1 MRNFSKTN
9 YHYFFFIILFLTQI
23 VIFDDY
29 GFSNDEEISRFNG
42 LVTFNYLIEKF
53 NIQFIQPYP
62 NVPKLENY
70 LDKDYGVIFE
80 LLLIF
85 FEKIFNLQD
94 IKIIYLTRHFFTS
107 FIFFIGCIFFY
118 LTLRKFFSKKISLLG
133 TLIFISHPRIFAQ
146 SFYNNKDIVF
156 LSFFCISNFFLINF
170 FFRQNLRNIFLLSIS
185 ISLAICIRPMA
196 LLIPFLFVFF
206 FVMQNL
212 EKEKIKNFIL
222 LLPFSFFIIFFT
234 ILFWPYLWDDPSRI
248 FEILKSMSKFRWIGE
263 VFFNGEYYIA
273 KYMPWYYLPITIII
287 TTPFLQIAL
296 FIIGFLISIK
306 ILFKNF
312 ITIND
317 SKKNIWTNKI
327 ELFALYSLL
336 IIFLPIFFII
346 ELSATVYTGWRQIYF
361 IYPSIIFICIFSLSY
376 LLRFDRLKKYIYFSI
391 ISFLIINLYS
401 MIKNH
406 PYQYTFYNSLV
417 TKKNTKN
424 FELDYWGVSNL
435 DILKKIDNLSN
446 KDYLKIYIFSVSP
459 YHLSVNMID
468 AEFKKKYIFF
478 DNINESDFIVTNH
491 YYQDY
496 YYKEKDY
503 LFSKHPEF
511 VEDYLNEN
519 FTLVY
524 EIVSNNVRIK
534 SIYRKQ
540 L

>member
-1 MRNFSKTN
+1 
-9 YHYFFFIILFLTQI
+9 
-23 VIFDDY
+23 
-29 GFSNDEEISRFNG
+29 
-42 LVTFNYLIEKF
+42 
-53 NIQFIQPYP
+53 
-62 NVPKLENY
+62 
-70 LDKDYGVIFE
+70 
-80 LLLIF
+80 
-85 FEKIFNLQD
+85 
-94 IKIIYLTRHFFTS
+94 
-107 FIFFIGCIFFY
+107 
-118 LTLRKFFSKKISLLG
+118 
-133 TLIFISHPRIFAQ
+133 
-146 SFYNNKDIVF
+146 
-156 LSFFCISNFFLINF
+156 
-170 FFRQNLRNIFLLSIS
+170 
-185 ISLAICIRPMA
+185 
-196 LLIPFLFVFF
+196 
-206 FVMQNL
+206 
-212 EKEKIKNFIL
+212 
-222 LLPFSFFIIFFT
+222 
-234 ILFWPYLWDDPSRI
+234 LWDDPSRI

-317 SKKNIWTNKI
+317 SKKNIWTNEI
-327 ELFALYSLL
+327 ELFSLYSLL

-376 LLRFDRLKKYIYFSI
+376 LLRFDRLKKYIYFSVI
-391 ISFLIINLYS
+391 FFLIINLYS
-401 MIKNH
+401 LIKNH
-406 PYQYTFYNSLV
+406 PYQYTFYNSLI
-417 TKKNTKN
+417 TKKNSKN

-446 KDYLKIYIFSVSP
+446 KDYFKIYIFSVSP

-468 AEFKKKYIFF
+468 AEFKKKYIFV
-478 DNINESDFIVTNH
+478 DNINEADFIVTNH

-503 LFSKHPEF
+503 LFSKDPEF

-524 EIVSNNVRIK
+524 EIISNNVRIN